1 MKVTIVLHTLSI
13 TEEFFLNKHLF
24 ISVLEQS

>member
-13 TEEFFLNKHLF
+13 TEEFFLIKHLF
-24 ISVLEQS
+24 ISVL